1 MMARFGTSGSER
13 IGIINY
19 YMNEIIEVLVSDI
32 HKYFL
37 TSSSFVQSYLPNT
50 PHRNIDLDVM
60 RILRLD
66 SSKLSSMVAK
76 FKERFVKETTVYK
89 DLAQEL
95 YRIFKSIES
104 QGKVIEVVFAEMVK
118 EIDPKALG
126 ELIVW
131 FEENRF
137 CSQVKRVRREWVDQ
151 LKAVEEVIEVIRK
164 QNKQEH
170 F

>member
-1 MMARFGTSGSER
+1 
-13 IGIINY
+13 
-19 YMNEIIEVLVSDI
+19 
-32 HKYFL
+32 
-37 TSSSFVQSYLPNT
+37 
-50 PHRNIDLDVM
+50 M

-104 QGKVIEVVFAEMVK
+104 QGKVREVVFAEMVK

-151 LKAVEEVIEVIRK
+151 LKAGEEVIEVIRK